1 MTERSVLLDVTRLIS
16 RSWTRRLPTGI
27 DRVCSAY
34 LDWFGDRARAVVQ
47 HRGIFRVLTFHHSQ
61 RLFEM
66 LRGADLPFRRRLLN
80 FAPKAYRD
88 GEATIEGSG
97 AIYLNVSHTDFDLS
111 SHVRWVER
119 CGLRSSYLI
128 HDLIPITHADLCRP
142 RAVARHR
149 GRVTNALQSAA
160 GIIVSSKT
168 VASELATFA
177 YREGLPLPPVI
188 ASPLAGA
195 ELTPPPDPVTLTPQ
209 YFVCVGTIE
218 KRKNHQMLLD
228 VWKRLIRTRGKAA
241 PTLIIIGQ
249 SGGSSD
255 EIWNRL
261 KNDYVLQRHVRVLS
275 RCSDAELAVW
285 IAGAQ
290 AVLMPTLAEGF
301 GLPLVESLRLG
312 TPVIASDLPCFREIG
327 MGIPTLLDPM
337 DAKSWEYTLLH
348 FGESHPERR
357 RQLRQMSA
365 YQAPSW
371 SDHFADIENWLFD
384 LPADAVHKV
393 KEHNPFAAALDT
405 ASGDPVRVGQAN

>member
-1 MTERSVLLDVTRLIS
+1 M
-16 RSWTRRLPTGI
+16 PTGI

-66 LRGADLPFRRRLLN
+66 LRGADIPFRRRLLN
-80 FAPKAYRD
+80 FVPEAYRQGETTFD
-88 GEATIEGSG
+88 GLG
-97 AIYLNVSHTDFDLS
+97 AVYLNVGHTDFDLS

-119 CGLRSSYLI
+119 CGLRASYLI
-128 HDLIPITHADLCRP
+128 HDLIPITHAELCRP

-168 VASELATFA
+168 VAKELETFA
-177 YREGLPLPPVI
+177 YREGLPLPPVM

-195 ELTPPPDPVTLTPQ
+195 ELPPSPAPVTFTPD

-218 KRKNHQMLLD
+218 KRKNHQLLLD
-228 VWKRLIRTRGKAA
+228 IWKRLIRVRGKRA
-241 PTLIIIGQ
+241 PILIIIGQ
-249 SGGSSD
+249 SGGGAD
-255 EIWNRL
+255 EIWNRV
-261 KNDYVLQRHVRVLS
+261 KKDCILQRHVKILS

-327 MGIPTLLDPM
+327 GGIPTLLDPM
-337 DAKSWEYTLLH
+337 DAKSWEYTILH

-365 YQAPSW
+365 YRAPSW
-371 SDHFADIENWLFD
+371 NDHFADIEDWLFD
-384 LPADAVHKV
+384 LPTDAVREVSERKL
-393 KEHNPFAAALDT
+393 FAAAIDRVGENPL
-405 ASGDPVRVGQAN
+405 RVGQAN